1 MQDLTALRFI
11 LRHGAKGAFFL
22 AFLLAIGVT
31 WLCWALVGWGAPVVG
46 LVVAPLAWLFL
57 KSYVELVS
65 IIFQTV
71 N

>member
-1 MQDLTALRFI
+1 MQDLNALRFI
-11 LRHGAKGAFFL
+11 LRHGAIGAVIIALIL
-22 AFLLAIGVT
+22 AAGAT
-31 WLCWALVGWGAPVVG
+31 WLSWALVGWGAPVVG
-46 LVVAPLAWLFL
+46 VVVAPLAWLFL